1 MYPDLLL
8 MTIFVPVLAGNCFL
22 QRWQKHNIPLVMI
35 SPGHVLRM
43 ALNLPEGIVRYP
55 IAGIQYNKRMYGR
68 ATDPIKN
75 ADHALSLK
83 HTVTKSKEICPNNV
97 IF

>member
-1 MYPDLLL
+1 
-8 MTIFVPVLAGNCFL
+8 MTIFVPVLAGIVFCSDGRNTIL
-22 QRWQKHNIPLVMI
+22 PLVII